1 MLKRRIVIPAT
12 VLGCSLLLAPTLQAL
27 PLDGEGLLARLAS
40 LVSVVRHAG
49 PALPARTARTGPPAK
64 PRIASKNG
72 CGIDPQ
78 GQPLCSGW

>member
-1 MLKRRIVIPAT
+1 MLKRKIVISAT
-12 VLGCSLLLAPTLQAL
+12 MLSCSLFLAPTLQAL
-27 PLDGEGLLARLAS
+27 PRDGESLLARLAS
-40 LVSVVRHAG
+40 WVSVVRHAS
-49 PALPARTARTGPPAK
+49 PASPARAARTAPPAK